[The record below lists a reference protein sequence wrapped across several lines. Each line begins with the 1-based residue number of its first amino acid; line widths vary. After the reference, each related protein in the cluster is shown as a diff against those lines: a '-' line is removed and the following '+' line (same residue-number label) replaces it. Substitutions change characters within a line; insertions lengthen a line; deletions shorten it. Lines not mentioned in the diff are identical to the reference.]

1 MLVLDDNVL
10 VFLVYLL
17 KFYRDR
23 LNEQSGFPTSR
34 IKMPRKRHAPIPT
47 SSILRLFE
55 LLYKRVYKFYAT
67 GFFSAFLALNFNKL
81 GPFSLKKKNG
91 GHFLRKSFNCDT
103 LDFTQFFLYFGLIG
117 KSL

>member
-17 KFYRDR
+17 KFYRDG
-23 LNEQSGFPTSR
+23 LNEQSGFPISR

-67 GFFSAFLALNFNKL
+67 GFFSAFLALNFSKL
-81 GPFSLKKKNG
+81 GPFSLKKKMANISCG
-91 GHFLRKSFNCDT
+91 RVLIVTHWILHNSFC
-103 LDFTQFFLYFGLIG
+103 F
-117 KSL
+117 